1 MKPFKKVYDISV
13 LLGVESITYPGDPPY
28 QRSLI
33 YALSSGDI
41 CDVSK
46 LEMSAHAGTHIDA
59 PSHFVADETQT
70 IDQYSA
76 AEFMMP
82 ALVVDIADKTA
93 IHPVE
98 LQKAD
103 LQPDEAV
110 LFKTENSLSGRCKS
124 GIFSEEYVYLS
135 PEAAQYCVEKKVK
148 LVGID
153 YVTIEKHG
161 DETFPSHQTIMKNGI
176 FILEGINLAD
186 VPAGKYS
193 LICLPLKIKGG
204 EASPVRAVLLA

>member
-1 MKPFKKVYDISV
+1 MKPFKKLYDISV

-28 QRSLI
+28 RRNLI
-33 YALSSGDI
+33 SAIRSGDI

-59 PSHFVADETQT
+59 PSHFIANEAQT

-76 AEFMMP
+76 EEFIMP
-82 ALVVDIADKTA
+82 ALVVDIENKTA
-93 IHPVE
+93 IHPEE
-98 LQKAD
+98 LRKAD
-103 LQPDEAV
+103 LQPGEAV
-110 LFKTENSLSGRCKS
+110 LFKTENSLSGRCKN
-124 GIFSEEYVYLS
+124 GVFSEEYVYLS
-135 PEAAQYCVEKKVK
+135 SEAAQYCVEKKAK

-153 YVTIEKHG
+153 YITIEKYG
-161 DETFPSHQTIMKNGI
+161 DQAFPSHKTIMKNGI

-186 VPAGKYS
+186 VPPGRYS
-193 LICLPLKIKGG
+193 LLCLPLKIKGG